1 MAISIRIV
9 EPGDTSWFERIAD
22 DVFDYPLYAPTLER
36 YLETPLHF
44 LLIATDGDL
53 VVGQLS
59 AVIHHHPDQ
68 RPTELYVDEV
78 GVSPSYQRQGIAKR
92 LIEAAFTEGRRRG
105 CREAWLGTEP
115 DNLPANAL
123 YAPRAET
130 VENITMYV
138 FEL

>member
-9 EPGDTSWFERIAD
+9 KAGDTGWFENTAD
-22 DVFDYPLYAPTLER
+22 DVFDYPLYAPTLAR
-36 YLETPLHF
+36 YLEAPLHF
-44 LLIATDGDL
+44 LLIACDGDL

-78 GVSPSYQRQGIAKR
+78 GVSPAYQRQGTAKR
-92 LIEAAFTEGRRRG
+92 LIEAAFAEGKRRG
-105 CREAWLGTEP
+105 CKEAWLGTEP

-123 YAPRAET
+123 YAPRAVS